1 MKGKRQRLTDK
12 KRVNKSHKA
21 GNIYQLLFELYLTSV
36 MYIDKE
42 DNMR

>member
-1 MKGKRQRLTDK
+1 MKGKCQRLTDK
-12 KRVNKSHKA
+12 KGVISHIKLK
-21 GNIYQLLFELYLTSV
+21 IYQLLFELYLTSV